1 MASTRRERL
10 RAATIDEIKQ
20 IARQHM
26 AEKGAASL
34 SLRAIAREM
43 GMTGPALYRY
53 FASRDDLVTALIL
66 DAYHSLAAAL
76 RSARDAAPEDDH
88 AARVLQTAHAY
99 RNWALAHPAD
109 YQLIFGTPIP
119 GYHAPPEITDPAAA
133 QSMMVFISILDS
145 TYRAGALRQEEV
157 TPELIAQLQPWIDK
171 FGYPGPLA
179 VVHLALAGWAQL
191 HGLVSLEL
199 FGHLCA
205 PDAGGDAAALFE
217 TEIRVMMVRMGIGEQ
232 GARSKEQGITNHPTI
247 QPIHV

>member
-1 MASTRRERL
+1 MSLQFHQVAMSSTRRERL

-53 FASRDDLVTALIL
+53 FAGRDDLVTALIV
-66 DAYHSLAAAL
+66 DAYYSLAAAL
-76 RSARDAAPEDDH
+76 RVTRDAASEDDH
-88 AARVLQTAHAY
+88 AARVLQTARAY

-133 QSMMVFISILDS
+133 QSMMVFISMLDAS
-145 TYRAGALRQEEV
+145 DRAGQLRETNLTAALM
-157 TPELIAQLQPWIDK
+157 AQLQPWIDK
-171 FGYPGPLA
+171 FGYEGSPA
-179 VVHLALAGWAQL
+179 VVHLALAGWAQI

-205 PDAGGDAAALFE
+205 PDAGGDSAALFE
-217 TEIRVMMVRMGIGEQ
+217 AEIRAMIERMGVGNNSQ
-232 GARSKEQGITNHPTI
+232 RKT
-247 QPIHV
+247 

>member
-1 MASTRRERL
+1 MSQTRRERL

-43 GMTGPALYRY
+43 GMTSPALYRY
-53 FASRDDLVTALIL
+53 FASRDDLVTALIV
-66 DAYHSLAAAL
+66 DAYHSLAETL

-88 AARVLQTAHAY
+88 AARVLQTARAY

-145 TYRAGALRQEEV
+145 AYRAGALRQEEV
-157 TPELIAQLQPWIDK
+157 TPELMEQLQPWIDK
-171 FGYPGPLA
+171 FGYEGSPA
-179 VVHLALAGWAQL
+179 VVHLALAGWAQI

-199 FGHLCA
+199 YGHLCA

-217 TEIRVMMVRMGIGEQ
+217 TEIRAMMVRMGIGEQ
-232 GARSKEQGITNHPTI
+232 GGKEQGAGNN
-247 QPIHV
+247 